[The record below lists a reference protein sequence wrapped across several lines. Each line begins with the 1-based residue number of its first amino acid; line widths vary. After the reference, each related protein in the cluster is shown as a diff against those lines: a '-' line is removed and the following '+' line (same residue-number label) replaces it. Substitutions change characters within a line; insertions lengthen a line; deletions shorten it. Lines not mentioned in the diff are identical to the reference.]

1 MSKIHEE
8 EEDIDKLKQESGKI
22 IPHIPV
28 LLLLLLLYIVDV
40 HVMLPGN
47 VFGA

>member
-28 LLLLLLLYIVDV
+28 LLLLYIVDV

>member
-1 MSKIHEE
+1 
-8 EEDIDKLKQESGKI
+8 
-22 IPHIPV
+22 

-47 VFGA
+47 VFGAWITPPSRGFLFF